1 MTRSVGLII
10 GLGAAL
16 RLILAASVGFG
27 QDETYSVAVA
37 RQLAFGYFDH
47 PPLHLWI
54 VGVWVRLTGH
64 EDPWLVRAPFIALF
78 AVSSALLYRL
88 TAYAYGRRAGLWAL
102 LALNL
107 APVFTLSSASW
118 VLPDGPLMCSAL
130 TMVWSATRALEPA
143 RSAASARRWWL
154 LAGLGAGLALLSKYL
169 AVFPIL
175 GLLLYLLGAR
185 QRRVLAT
192 PGPWLAA
199 LLAAALFAPDLVWNA
214 THGWVSFAFQG
225 ARALPSRF
233 SAGRG
238 VAGLA
243 AQCAYLLPWIA
254 IALAAAVWSAV
265 ARRPRNPADRLFALC
280 AIGPI
285 VLFAAA
291 GFWTT
296 VLPHWPA
303 IGWLFAFP
311 LLGAWLAGYEAQH
324 ALALRWCAT
333 LSAGLLGALLGCAA
347 LQARTGWLDRYV
359 AGFPDRDPTVELLD
373 WRVLEAQLAQRG
385 LLPAG
390 SVIAAVS
397 WIDAGR
403 LDYALGGRVPVL
415 CLSDDPREYA
425 FLHDTQKFKGRDALL
440 IANARRTDWRQRAAP
455 YFQRIEPLPSLQ
467 LLRAGEPVVTL
478 VLARGIR
485 LSTPTGAP
493 GGSERAGAAQV
504 GMGLR

>member
-10 GLGAAL
+10 GLGTAL
-16 RLILAASVGFG
+16 RLLLAASVGFG

-37 RQLAFGYFDH
+37 RQLALGYFDH

-54 VGVWVRLTGH
+54 VGVWARLIGR
-64 EDPWLVRAPFIALF
+64 EDPWLLRVPFIALF
-78 AVSSALLYRL
+78 AISSALLYRL
-88 TAYAYGRRAGLWAL
+88 TTRAYGPRAGLWAL

-118 VLPDGPLMCSAL
+118 VLPDGPLLCSAL
-130 TMVWSATRALEPA
+130 AMVWSATLALEPG

-154 LAGLGAGLALLSKYL
+154 LAGLCAGLALLSKYL

-175 GLLLYLLGAR
+175 GLLLYLLGSPR
-185 QRRVLAT
+185 RRVLAT
-192 PGPWLAA
+192 PAPWLAA
-199 LLAAALFAPDLVWNA
+199 LLAAALFAPVVVWNA

-225 ARALPSRF
+225 GRALPSGF
-233 SAGRG
+233 SVGRG
-238 VAGLA
+238 LASLA
-243 AQCAYLLPWIA
+243 AQCAYLLPWIGVV
-254 IALAAAVWSAV
+254 LAATVWNAF
-265 ARRPRNPADRLFALC
+265 ARRPRDPSDWLFALC

-285 VLFAAA
+285 GLFAAA
-291 GFWTT
+291 GFWTS

-311 LLGAWLAGYEAQH
+311 LLGAWLAGYAARH
-324 ALALRWCAT
+324 ALAVRWYTT

-359 AGFPDRDPTVELLD
+359 AGFPERDPTVELLD
-373 WRVLEAQLAQRG
+373 WRVLQGALAQRG

-403 LDYALGGRVPVL
+403 VDYALGGRVPVL
-415 CLSDDPREYA
+415 CLSDDPRQYA
-425 FLHDTQKFKGRDALL
+425 FLHDARGFEGRDLLL

-455 YFQRIEPLPSLQ
+455 YFQRIEPLPPLE
-467 LLRAGEPVVTL
+467 LLRAGEPVLTL
-478 VLARGIR
+478 ALARGIG
-485 LSTPTGAP
+485 LSMPPGAP
-493 GGSERAGAAQV
+493 GASERAGAAQV
-504 GMGLR
+504 GTGLR